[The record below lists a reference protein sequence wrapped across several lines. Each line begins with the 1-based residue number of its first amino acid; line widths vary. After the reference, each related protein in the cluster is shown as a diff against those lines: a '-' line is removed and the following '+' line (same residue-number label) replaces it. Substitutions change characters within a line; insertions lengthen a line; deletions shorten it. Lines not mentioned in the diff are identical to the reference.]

1 MEYIF
6 ETEHLKIRKFE
17 IEDAKCL
24 YENHLEE
31 EVKRWIPNESYVD
44 MEETKEAIK
53 RSEEHTSELQSLYS

>member
-31 EVKRWIPNESYVD
+31 VKRWKA
-44 MEETKEAIK
+44 M
-53 RSEEHTSELQSLYS
+53 

>member
-24 YENHLEE
+24 Y
-31 EVKRWIPNESYVD
+31 KIIW
-44 MEETKEAIK
+44 KK
-53 RSEEHTSELQSLYS
+53 